1 MIILRLMRKL
11 AKIMREATS
20 RDWMMLK
27 ERFKRGTAF
36 LLG

>member
-11 AKIMREATS
+11 AEIMREATS